1 MGEEE
6 VDTKEV
12 TPEIQEKLPSEEEQ
26 EEEEEEKEKEDKE
39 ETQEEENEDDIFNT
53 EFVDETLA
61 VLDLK
66 LAVIPDSPVE
76 EEDDI
81 FDTKYATDIV
91 EKAESNKI
99 KFGCISAA
107 ADVLT
112 GKASNVDKTAV
123 Q

>member
-1 MGEEE
+1 M
-6 VDTKEV
+6 
-12 TPEIQEKLPSEEEQ
+12 
-26 EEEEEEKEKEDKE
+26 
-39 ETQEEENEDDIFNT
+39 N
-53 EFVDETLA
+53 ETLA

-76 EEDDI
+76 ENDGI

-91 EKAESNKI
+91 EKAEKEKKAREKVESNRI

-112 GKASNVDKTAV
+112 GKATSVDKHAVEHTVKKKRRRANRINLIADEVEDVTALDDIKCIV
-123 Q
+123 ETKN